1 MNRIAARQVMT
12 IANGASLSDVLC
24 MDGHAGGVVIMPG
37 TWTAASIGFKV
48 CDTSGGTFVPLYDAS
63 GGLVQIQ
70 SPTASNAYVLPE
82 ELYGCRYVKLW
93 SQNGSGTNT
102 NQGGARSLTV
112 MMKS

>member
-1 MNRIAARQVMT
+1 MT
-12 IANGASLSDVLC
+12 IASTLSDVLC
-24 MDGHAGGVVIMPG
+24 LDGHAGGVIIMPA

-48 CDTSGGTFVPLYDAS
+48 CDTATGTFVPLYDSS
-63 GGLVQIQ
+63 GGLVQIS
-70 SPTASNAYVLPE
+70 SPTASNAYAMPD

-102 NQGGARSLTV
+102 TQASSRSLTV

>member
-1 MNRIAARQVMT
+1 MT
-12 IANGASLSDVLC
+12 IANGAALSDVLC

-37 TWTAASIGFKV
+37 TWTAASLGFKV

-102 NQGGARSLTV
+102 NQASARSLTV